1 MQHKVVF
8 FDRDGVVNK
17 DVGYLY
23 KVEEFEFIDS
33 IFEVCKHFISL
44 GYKLVIITNQ
54 SGIARGYYREKD
66 YYTLTK
72 WMLKQFINQSINILD
87 VFFCPHDP
95 KANCSCRKPRPGM
108 LIEGRDKYN
117 IDMKNSWMIGDKEA
131 DIQAANAAGISNTIL
146 VKSGHP
152 IDESNSNAKYIIKS
166 IKNSIEIIK

>member
-95 KANCSCRKPRPGM
+95 KSNCS
-108 LIEGRDKYN
+108 
-117 IDMKNSWMIGDKEA
+117 
-131 DIQAANAAGISNTIL
+131 
-146 VKSGHP
+146 
-152 IDESNSNAKYIIKS
+152 
-166 IKNSIEIIK
+166 